1 MVDESQ
7 VVCSGAHCTPL
18 RAQWCNGLPILEI
31 RCTKDGIDIYLS
43 HREEKSLKNS
53 RQSLMSPAGKGD
65 FHEKMFAFL
74 SWKPGRWQE
83 ATKGKNT
90 YSSSLACFVLPTN
103 ALTPTLFSLRAL
115 SRSRKQA
122 RALSLFPQPLRWVDT
137 YSRLI
142 GPVTAPL
149 GTNPVSTPLGEPSI
163 YAAWRAQ
170 YLRRLA
176 RAQYLR
182 RLGYNALSSLI
193 IL

>member
-1 MVDESQ
+1 MSGCALYASSRTMVQWFTNFANQ
-7 VVCSGAHCTPL
+7 VHQ
-18 RAQWCNGLPILEI
+18 RRHKYLPIAQ
-31 RCTKDGIDIYLS
+31 R
-43 HREEKSLKNS
+43 
-53 RQSLMSPAGKGD
+53 GKIFKKQPTIPPVACGERGD